1 MNKSCQI
8 QVIREDR
15 NENRAGW
22 KESTIARPEL
32 HLTPKNE
39 ILRSAHQGR
48 NVSPLQRATAS
59 SGLDPQRWC
68 TGLSSCRGDAGLSA
82 VSVCP
87 SILPVP
93 ISAAEQGVSSTINLS
108 VLTFPYFHAS
118 GFLRCDQSAWV
129 SVPLWCCKVKVRASA
144 ACSTDFSAE

>member
-48 NVSPLQRATAS
+48 KCLSPATCHSQLGAGPAALVHRAEFMQGGCRSECCVRVSEHPTCA
-59 SGLDPQRWC
+59 
-68 TGLSSCRGDAGLSA
+68 
-82 VSVCP
+82 
-87 SILPVP
+87 
-93 ISAAEQGVSSTINLS
+93 N
-108 VLTFPYFHAS
+108 F
-118 GFLRCDQSAWV
+118 
-129 SVPLWCCKVKVRASA
+129 CC
-144 ACSTDFSAE
+144 

>member
-1 MNKSCQI
+1 MRYSDLHTK
-8 QVIREDR
+8 
-15 NENRAGW
+15 AG
-22 KESTIARPEL
+22 
-32 HLTPKNE
+32 
-39 ILRSAHQGR
+39 
-48 NVSPLQRATAS
+48 NVCPLQRATAS

-93 ISAAEQGVSSTINLS
+93 ISAAEQGVSGTINLS

-144 ACSTDFSAE
+144 ACSTDFSAEWCQRMEQGGLSVWADVCQWKRIWTNDTA